1 MGTTP
6 VTWSF
11 TAFAPQPRAASRD
24 AVRLIVERESLSPG
38 TPELPG
44 DVLVQRARVD
54 SGDVGAVGQR
64 GESVVASTV

>member
-1 MGTTP
+1 
-6 VTWSF
+6 
-11 TAFAPQPRAASRD
+11 
-24 AVRLIVERESLSPG
+24 VRLIVERKSLSPG